1 MTTRWQ
7 PVLEERFG
15 FPFLRS
21 LQERIVTQVMDG
33 GDALVVMPT
42 GSGKSLCYQ
51 LPALLRDGVTLVVS
65 PLISLMQDQVDS
77 LKRHGVPA
85 AEIHS
90 MIPQEEQERALDEA
104 VRGQL
109 KLLFVAPERFRNQR
123 FRRRILGV
131 GVSLVAI
138 DEAHCISQW
147 R

>member
-51 LPALLRDGVTLVVS
+51 LPALAMEGPGTTVPT
-65 PLISLMQDQVDS
+65 PSL
-77 LKRHGVPA
+77 
-85 AEIHS
+85 
-90 MIPQEEQERALDEA
+90 
-104 VRGQL
+104 
-109 KLLFVAPERFRNQR
+109 FR
-123 FRRRILGV
+123 
-131 GVSLVAI
+131 S
-138 DEAHCISQW
+138 
-147 R
+147 